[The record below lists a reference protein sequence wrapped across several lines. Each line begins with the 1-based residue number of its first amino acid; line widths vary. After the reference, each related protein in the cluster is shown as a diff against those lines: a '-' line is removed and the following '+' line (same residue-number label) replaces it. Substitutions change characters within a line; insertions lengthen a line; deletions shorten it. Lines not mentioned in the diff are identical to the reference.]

1 MALWSTAEVARQLV
15 RITAALHA
23 EYGGRKIAPQN
34 QHITVVFL
42 GEVGVDR
49 VAEVQRAMQAAA
61 GTPFELTLDK
71 VEYRKRG
78 GMLWARAMQVPDALS
93 LLVNRLRTAL
103 IELGFTVEDRAFVP
117 HVTLLRD
124 ARKPLQSAA
133 LNARWRVEELT
144 LVRSHLDRH
153 GARYEVICRVPLAD

>member
-1 MALWSTAEVARQLV
+1 MSLPRPPFQHRLFMALWSTAEVARQLA

-23 EYGGRKIAPQN
+23 ECGGRKIAPQN

-78 GMLWARAMQVPDALS
+78 GMLWARAM
-93 LLVNRLRTAL
+93 
-103 IELGFTVEDRAFVP
+103 
-117 HVTLLRD
+117 
-124 ARKPLQSAA
+124 
-133 LNARWRVEELT
+133 
-144 LVRSHLDRH
+144 
-153 GARYEVICRVPLAD
+153 